1 MTKPLRRRINV
12 FTVKLVKE
20 SGKLYELDT
29 KTVRSPRDGADIIK
43 TVLNTDEL
51 PNEHFIMLSLS
62 TKNEVI
68 GFHTIFVGSLNA
80 SIVHPREIFQQALL
94 NNAASIIVAHNHP
107 SGDPTPSQEDIHV
120 TRRLVEAGKIL
131 GIELLDHLIL
141 GHGDKFVSLKEK
153 GYL

>member
-29 KTVRSPRDGADIIK
+29 KKVSGPRDGADIIK

-62 TKNEVI
+62 SKNEVI
-68 GFHTIFVGSLNA
+68 GFHTIFVGTLNA

-107 SGDPTPSQEDIHV
+107 SGDPTPSQEDIQV